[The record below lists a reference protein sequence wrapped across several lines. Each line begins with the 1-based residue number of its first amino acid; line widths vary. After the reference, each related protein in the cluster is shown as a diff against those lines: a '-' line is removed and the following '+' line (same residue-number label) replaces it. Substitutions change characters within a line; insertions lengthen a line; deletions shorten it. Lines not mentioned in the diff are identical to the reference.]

1 MEARRDVVK
10 TFAALATLGLVAVGV
25 AAATVLHIWF
35 KYDSPEE
42 LREPSTLRQKPLDD
56 DDRD

>member
-1 MEARRDVVK
+1 MK

>member
-35 KYDSPEE
+35 KYDSPSNHE
-42 LREPSTLRQKPLDD
+42 REDN
-56 DDRD
+56 DRD